1 MGLRSS
7 KPPQLRTGAQNEPSQ
22 LAASVEKKWQLGP
35 KFFDFFFTF
44 LIFFWPDYL
53 SANADCLPPAPKLRT
68 YCVKRASSSSYWTKA
83 SSNCCNISKTKAS
96 SSWMQQAPKHAST
109 HARTHNHDYLELGH
123 HLLYNNGINISG
135 PNKTSL
141 PVKWNSPAPVC
152 LCTWTMKYSQKLQ
165 PGWVRFSRSVRM
177 SSSKRPRFLVKDMRR
192 RVRSLSS
199 IEFQESWDRDDSF
212 RGSNRTTHLP
222 LKRAYIFVLKHFGI
236 HHTIEINEK
245 RNIYQ

>member
-1 MGLRSS
+1 M
-7 KPPQLRTGAQNEPSQ
+7 Q
-22 LAASVEKKWQLGP
+22 
-35 KFFDFFFTF
+35 
-44 LIFFWPDYL
+44 I
-53 SANADCLPPAPKLRT
+53 CLPPAPKLRT

-96 SSWMQQAPKHAST
+96 SSWTQQPRTQAHT
-109 HARTHNHDYLELGH
+109 HTQSHDHLEVGGH
-123 HLLYNNGINISG
+123 HFLYNNGVCSRFL
-135 PNKTSL
+135 TL
-141 PVKWNSPAPVC
+141 REFLFLAPVC

-165 PGWVRFSRSVRM
+165 PGWVRFSRSVRI

-222 LKRAYIFVLKHFGI
+222 IKRAYTFF
-236 HHTIEINEK
+236 
-245 RNIYQ
+245 